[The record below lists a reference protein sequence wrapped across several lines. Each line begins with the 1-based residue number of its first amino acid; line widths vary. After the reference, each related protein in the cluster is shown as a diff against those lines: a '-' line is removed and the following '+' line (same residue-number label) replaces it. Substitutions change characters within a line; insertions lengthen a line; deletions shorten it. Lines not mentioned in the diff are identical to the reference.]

1 MGLSA
6 CTVLNFH
13 TVICFWLHFISFDEY
28 HEINLPGVPPIA
40 TISRRSTALYETL
53 STEERADKIARWG
66 EIRAMTKDEASA
78 NLSGEELEMYNR
90 YYEEMREGVMK
101 MQEFAQFVMKDV
113 DKEKRIKPK
122 SKGQRKR
129 DRWAIVQKREAAKAT
144 AAH

>member
-1 MGLSA
+1 
-6 CTVLNFH
+6 
-13 TVICFWLHFISFDEY
+13 
-28 HEINLPGVPPIA
+28 
-40 TISRRSTALYETL
+40 
-53 STEERADKIARWG
+53 
-66 EIRAMTKDEASA
+66 
-78 NLSGEELEMYNR
+78 MYNR